1 MVNLAANLSMM
12 FNEVGFMERFKQAS
26 DSKFKGVE
34 YLFPYDFPKEDIS
47 NELNEN
53 NLEQV
58 LFDLPAGD
66 WESGDRGIAVDP
78 NRKNEFKEGVA
89 LALEYARVLKPKN
102 LTCLVGKA
110 PGDVSNNQAKS
121 ILIENLSYASTETKK
136 AGIRL
141 LVEPINTL
149 DIPGYWLHNTKEAIE
164 IIKEVNNSN
173 LLLQYD
179 IYHMQIM
186 EGNIINTI
194 SNNLNMIGHMQL
206 ADNPGRHEPGTG
218 ELNYPVIFEKLD
230 QMGYKGWIGCEYVP
244 IEDSIPGLVWANSYL
259 D

>member
-12 FNEVGFMERFKQAS
+12 FNEVGFMERFKKAS

-47 NELNEN
+47 NELNGN

-66 WESGDRGIAVDP
+66 WENGDRGIAVDP
-78 NRKNEFKEGVA
+78 NKKNEFKEGVG
-89 LALEYARVLKPKN
+89 LALEYAELLNPQN

-110 PGDVSNNQAKS
+110 PSNVSDNEARS
-121 ILIENLSYASTETKK
+121 ILIENLSYAATETKK
-136 AGIRL
+136 AGIKL

-149 DIPGYWLHNTKEAIE
+149 DIPGYWLHNTKKAIE

-194 SNNLNMIGHMQL
+194 SSNINMIGHMQL

-230 QMGYKGWIGCEYVP
+230 QMGYEKWIGCEYVP
-244 IEDSIPGLVWANSYL
+244 IADSVSGLVWANTFLS
-259 D
+259 